1 MTFGKNKYGH
11 VLVQMKKKK
20 SLLDDD
26 SSYFSSYRHNDLE
39 QYRKGYPGKKDDR
52 SKKDNEKFYKNKLK
66 SYPDGDLI
74 ENILK
79 NWMGDYE
86 RLERHHGYIQ
96 WLFPIRETGMNFHA
110 QELQGH
116 EINAIMDDSEAFG
129 RVLRSYEMMLDFY
142 GMELSDKETGKISR
156 AKNWKDRFPHLNR
169 SYHNYLRITRILK
182 FLGEFGYE
190 NYKRPFVEFVLEEAM
205 EHGTLLNTLESCVRY
220 WLETIKSEDERK
232 QLRDYVRKME
242 AGHTSPF
249 EEDSDELVSSKKVDK
264 MIEKSKQNQEE
275 FVSEE
280 ENGTFKSKTKRH
292 PDFENASNNA
302 NKAAMERGDTRDPA
316 REAEDGNDVEKENN
330 DSEKLL
336 ENEEMKEKLQN
347 QAMEVGEKSNS
358 SKEAADGNDDE
369 KEKRDSE
376 ILLKKEE
383 EMMKMQ
389 NQAMEVDS
397 GEDAQLDVMDTSGTA
412 NEASLLTSKSTIV

>member
-1 MTFGKNKYGH
+1 MKTCSILSLRMFGYVTINNY
-11 VLVQMKKKK
+11 
-20 SLLDDD
+20 
-26 SSYFSSYRHNDLE
+26 
-39 QYRKGYPGKKDDR
+39 
-52 SKKDNEKFYKNKLK
+52 
-66 SYPDGDLI
+66 LI
-74 ENILK
+74 
-79 NWMGDYE
+79 
-86 RLERHHGYIQ
+86 
-96 WLFPIRETGMNFHA
+96 F
-110 QELQGH
+110 
-116 EINAIMDDSEAFG
+116 
-129 RVLRSYEMMLDFY
+129 VC
-142 GMELSDKETGKISR
+142 
-156 AKNWKDRFPHLNR
+156 R

-249 EEDSDELVSSKKVDK
+249 EEDSDDELVSSKKVDK

-280 ENGTFKSKTKRH
+280 ENGTFKSETKRH

-302 NKAAMERGDTRDPA
+302 NKVAMERGDTRDPA
-316 REAEDGNDVEKENN
+316 REAEDGNDVENN

-347 QAMEVGEKSNS
+347 QAMEVGEKCNS
-358 SKEAADGNDDE
+358 SKEAADGKDDE

-397 GEDAQLDVMDTSGTA
+397 GEDAQLDVMDTSGAA